1 MYFFHDARS
10 ENTLDKSV
18 VVFQSFGNKELKEEQ
33 TFVNNVMAEVDG
45 FMMVSRMS
53 ISVKNCRRRF

>member
-1 MYFFHDARS
+1 MTKKKHKLEERGCRKTS
-10 ENTLDKSV
+10 LDKSV
-18 VVFQSFGNKELKEEQ
+18 VAFQGFGDKELKEER

-53 ISVKNCRRRF
+53 IS